1 MSVSPP
7 TRIMADNSRKQNDS
21 GENAQADADDHS
33 PECGREMRSGVETI
47 SGNGETYIALVTANI
62 LRLRREWELAEAKC
76 SEVLSQDPENAAAC
90 SVMGDITRDQG
101 KLRDAIE
108 WYKMA
113 LDRNPGS
120 AGDRKKLEALIDEVF
135 AARQEGAA
143 KRAVSAISR
152 GLSAAVADVRS
163 ARPHGA
169 LALVIGVLL
178 LAILLVS
185 ISTVLV
191 GRRPEPEQPGKQ
203 QIGAGSFRQP
213 GIGESNR
220 EKRPAKPP
228 RMAAEAPP
236 DLLAREP
243 ELLSR
248 LKEEAKRMDPNCEI
262 QQVEID
268 PRDASVDVHFSMP
281 RVWPQAAM
289 RDSAIR
295 AVGFLAGTVGG
306 WDERVPMVRT
316 RGSLRGP
323 GGPERVA
330 VVAES
335 RKDQLPKLAGAG
347 PRETERLVSSIWWA
361 PELRG
366 Q

>member
-1 MSVSPP
+1 M
-7 TRIMADNSRKQNDS
+7 KS
-21 GENAQADADDHS
+21 GAK
-33 PECGREMRSGVETI
+33 TI
-47 SGNGETYIALVTANI
+47 SGNGEAYMALVTANI

-76 SEVLSQDPENAAAC
+76 SEVLSQDPENAAAY

-120 AGDRKKLEALIDEVF
+120 AGDRRKLETVIERVF
-135 AARQEGAA
+135 AARQESVTR
-143 KRAVSAISR
+143 KVLSVVSR
-152 GLSAAVADVRS
+152 GVSTAVADVRS

-169 LALVIGVLL
+169 LALVVGVVLL
-178 LAILLVS
+178 VIFLVS
-185 ISTVLV
+185 LSTVLV
-191 GRRPEPEQPGKQ
+191 GRRSQPEQPGKQ

-213 GIGESNR
+213 GAGDLNR
-220 EKRPAKPP
+220 DRRPTDLPEA
-228 RMAAEAPP
+228 AAEAPP

-243 ELLSR
+243 ELLVR
-248 LKEEAKRMDPNCEI
+248 LKEEARRMDPNCEI
-262 QQVEID
+262 QGVEID
-268 PRDASVDVHFSMP
+268 PRDASVDVHFSVP
-281 RVWPQAAM
+281 RVWPQEAM

-295 AVGFLAGTVGG
+295 AVGFLASTVGG
-306 WDERVPMVRT
+306 WDERIPMVRT

-335 RKDQLPKLAGAG
+335 KKEQLPKLAAAG
-347 PRETERLVSSIWWA
+347 PRETEKLLSSVWWA
-361 PELRG
+361 PELRE